1 MSVLPVSYPVPRSDW
16 KVKEELGLFRPSS
29 SLVDHFGNNAVA
41 LSAVEV
47 RVKIG
52 SGAEYPCPLRLKVFY
67 ITIDIIDVV
76 AEVM

>member
-1 MSVLPVSYPVPRSDW
+1 MSVLPVSYPVPRNDW
-16 KVKEELGLFRPSS
+16 KVKEKLGLFRPSF
-29 SLVDHFGNNAVA
+29 SLVDQFENNAVA

-47 RVKIG
+47 SIKIR